1 MFSVDIYICS
11 TSCQKEEKVVNNP
24 EKQEDD
30 LEKV

>member
-11 TSCQKEEKVVNNP
+11 SSCQKQEEIVDNP